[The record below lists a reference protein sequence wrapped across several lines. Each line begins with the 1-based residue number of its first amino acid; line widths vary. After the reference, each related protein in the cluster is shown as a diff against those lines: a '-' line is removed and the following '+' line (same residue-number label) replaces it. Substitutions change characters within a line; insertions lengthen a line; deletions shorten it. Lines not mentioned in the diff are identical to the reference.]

1 MSLQIRNDYKRLWD
15 SINHSLI
22 QHQKFWQFRPFGQND
37 FPWKKSHPGLSKWLS
52 TLSLSD
58 ISALDADIPQLYA
71 HVSQFLP
78 AVSSP
83 EMIQLPQSWRENLLE
98 NLEKPETH
106 VPGRKWAQVQYFASC
121 LDDSKENLL
130 EWCAGKGH
138 LGRYLASSKGYSVTS
153 VEISGELSKRGEKL
167 ASGAEK
173 EMRFVTA
180 DVMEEGIEPYISE
193 TQNAV
198 ALHACGDLHRRLVT
212 LAERYKMPR
221 IAIAPCCYHRHKNDI
236 YQPLST
242 TVSQSSLRLQRFDL
256 QLALQET
263 VTASKRIRKLRQ
275 RERRWRLGFD
285 LIQREISGSKH
296 YLTVPSVKE
305 SLLNKTFPEFCFW
318 AAEKREIHL
327 PAELDFDFYLEK
339 AIPRGLQVARMELIR
354 HLFRRPLELWLVLD
368 LALFLLEKGYQI
380 SLGEFCPKKITPRNI
395 LLQAWL

>member
-1 MSLQIRNDYKRLWD
+1 MSLQNTNDYAGLWD

-37 FPWKKSHPGLSKWLS
+37 FPWNKSHPGLAKWLS
-52 TLSLSD
+52 TLSMSD
-58 ISALDADIPQLYA
+58 ITALDTDIPQLYA

-78 AVSSP
+78 SVSSP
-83 EMIQLPQSWRENLLE
+83 KMIQLPQRWQENLLG
-98 NLEKPETH
+98 NIEKPETH

-121 LDDSKENLL
+121 LDGSEENLL

-138 LGRYLASSKGYSVTS
+138 LGRYLASTKGYSVTS
-153 VEISGELSKRGEKL
+153 VEIARELSRRGEKL
-167 ASGAEK
+167 ASSTETK
-173 EMRFVTA
+173 MRFVTA
-180 DVMEEGIEPYISE
+180 DVMEEGILPYISE
-193 TQNAV
+193 TQSAV

-212 LAERYKMPR
+212 LAERYQIPR
-221 IAIAPCCYHRHKNDI
+221 IAVAPCCYHRHKNDI
-236 YQPLST
+236 YQPLSA
-242 TVSQSSLRLQRFDL
+242 TVCRSSLRLQRFDL

-275 RERRWRLGFD
+275 RERLWRLGFD
-285 LIQREISGSKH
+285 LIQQEISGSQH

-318 AAEKREIHL
+318 AAEQRKIHL
-327 PAELDFDFYLEK
+327 PAKIDFDCYLEK

-380 SLGEFCPKKITPRNI
+380 KLGEFCPKKITPRNI
-395 LLQAWL
+395 MLQAWL